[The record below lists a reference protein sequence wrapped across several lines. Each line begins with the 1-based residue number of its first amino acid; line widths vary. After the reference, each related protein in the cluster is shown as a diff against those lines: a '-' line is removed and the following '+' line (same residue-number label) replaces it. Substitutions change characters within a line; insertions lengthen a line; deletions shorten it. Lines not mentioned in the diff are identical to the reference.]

1 ARRPRGSPARCRRC
15 GRRPAPGG
23 PAWHRWYRLRSPA
36 ACRARWRPGRRRGR
50 RRPRRPSSTTAPHG
64 GTDPARRSRAKPHG
78 RARQGNGCNWSWKV
92 TPCSMRGGRGLVD
105 QDQVVAAYDGAA
117 VVETEQPLDLLA
129 VAAGDALQVA
139 GVVLDQAAA
148 NAAALPADQV
158 DQGVV
163 AEVAFHPDDAAGQ
176 QRGAAL
182 GQRLAGTVVDPQL
195 AAAGRLVAEPQL
207 AR

>member
-1 ARRPRGSPARCRRC
+1 
-15 GRRPAPGG
+15 
-23 PAWHRWYRLRSPA
+23 
-36 ACRARWRPGRRRGR
+36 
-50 RRPRRPSSTTAPHG
+50 
-64 GTDPARRSRAKPHG
+64 PHG

-148 NAAALPADQV
+148 DAAALPADQV

-163 AEVAFHPDDAAGQ
+163 AEVAFHPDDAARQ

-182 GQRLAGTVVDPQL
+182 GQGLAGAVVDPQL
-195 AAAGRLVAEPQL
+195 ATTGRLVAQPQL
-207 AR
+207 ARQQAWPVRRDQGAVQTVVGQRGQRAAVVSAQQRGVDPRCGGLAG